1 MWTSQLTCIAFL
13 ALLTVITSKYPWSL
27 SCCPSVHST
36 SHRPKP
42 RVAFFAPRP
51 LHSISMSTMTRIEVR
66 PRDRRWRGCSRS
78 RWVPSG
84 RFRVLSRLCSQYPCL
99 GWRIF
104 RPSFAH
110 FFAFFVFSL
119 SLSACVCV
127 CATELVLGR
136 VNDSS
141 ESDSSLFAFFAG
153 EREDSSKMSRTQVRV
168 FTRVI

>member
-1 MWTSQLTCIAFL
+1 VDIPTHLYCFSCPVDRNHFQISLVTFMLPLSPFHLSPSQA
-13 ALLTVITSKYPWSL
+13 S
-27 SCCPSVHST
+27 
-36 SHRPKP
+36 

-127 CATELVLGR
+127 CATELVMGR